1 MLGFV
6 PVPDSRAVIMEC
18 VFEDLRVQFSISAGI
33 RTFLVRSYI
42 LVRRSSARR
51 VRVIAAVGG
60 DHCGGEFVQEFDE
73 CLLEFFGC
81 FAAGSN
87 NVCDPVCDLGVES
100 FFTCDESSVE
110 GDVDTGGEVLGPI
123 GKSVPVQF
131 PVMCVCFLFCDI

>member
-1 MLGFV
+1 MCFRRPARSVLNLCRYQDVSGPFVHLG
-6 PVPDSRAVIMEC
+6 PE
-18 VFEDLRVQFSISAGI
+18 
-33 RTFLVRSYI
+33 I
-42 LVRRSSARR
+42 LCKESEGC
-51 VRVIAAVGG
+51 IAAVGG